1 MRSDPAHAEAN
12 VDPRRTGA
20 RVAEAFRRRWGVEP
34 EFVLRAPGRINLIG
48 DHTDYSL
55 LPVLPMAINRG
66 LSFAVGPA
74 PDGCT
79 IDSLDEPA
87 ALRLGTTPA
96 QPASLRLGTTPAQ
109 PASWHPYAIHAAAL
123 LDCPR
128 GLRVLV
134 AGDLPMTG
142 GLSSSSALVVGLLA
156 ALTRDSQ
163 TPLRGQAL
171 VEAAIEAERRAAIEG
186 GAMDQ
191 TVIVFGQPGHAL
203 RIDFDPPARRP
214 VAIAEG
220 LVFVAA
226 DSGTRAAKSAEA
238 RDAYNARVV
247 AGRCAA
253 AWLAHAQSIAP
264 PAPLVLGHFAN
275 TLREAIDALP
285 ESTSAAAVAART
297 HAPLDAL
304 VRLTAGRFDADRSLP
319 LRSVAQHVIA
329 EAAAVDVAESA
340 LKDGDLAHFGALLR
354 ASHESLRRFG
364 TSTPELDRLTAAM
377 NQAGAFGARVT
388 GAGFGGYAIAACRPE
403 RVEDVIAAARR
414 ATGGP
419 AFPVAPAGGLA

>member
-55 LPVLPMAINRG
+55 LPVLPMAIDRG

-87 ALRLGTTPA
+87 A
-96 QPASLRLGTTPAQ
+96 LRLGTTPAQ

-171 VEAAIEAERRAAIEG
+171 VEAAIEGSRK
-186 GAMDQ
+186 
-191 TVIVFGQPGHAL
+191 FKL
-203 RIDFDPPARRP
+203 DFRHHR
-214 VAIAEG
+214 
-220 LVFVAA
+220 
-226 DSGTRAAKSAEA
+226 
-238 RDAYNARVV
+238 Y
-247 AGRCAA
+247 
-253 AWLAHAQSIAP
+253 
-264 PAPLVLGHFAN
+264 LGN
-275 TLREAIDALP
+275 
-285 ESTSAAAVAART
+285 
-297 HAPLDAL
+297 
-304 VRLTAGRFDADRSLP
+304 
-319 LRSVAQHVIA
+319 
-329 EAAAVDVAESA
+329 
-340 LKDGDLAHFGALLR
+340 
-354 ASHESLRRFG
+354 
-364 TSTPELDRLTAAM
+364 
-377 NQAGAFGARVT
+377 
-388 GAGFGGYAIAACRPE
+388 
-403 RVEDVIAAARR
+403 
-414 ATGGP
+414 
-419 AFPVAPAGGLA
+419 